1 MNTEITETE
10 VTGVEVTERALTPPA
25 QASPSHNPLHNLTDD
40 PRYIGASSERPSA
53 RRLVQGMGC
62 YVDDMELPRMA
73 HVVYWRSPVAHC
85 RITHI
90 DTEAARA
97 VKGVI
102 LVADGH
108 DIAKICKPWVA
119 TLAHLAGM
127 KSAPQ
132 YPLALDR
139 ACWQGEPVVAIVAET
154 REQAE
159 SALQLIDVQF
169 ERLPPVVDMA
179 TALEPGTPLI
189 HPELGDNLCF
199 TRSLDTG
206 GVDEAFARADE
217 VVSATFEFGRHTGVT
232 LEPRCQIADWNP
244 GDQRLTVYHSC
255 QAPHMMQDLYARQFD
270 LPESAVRVVCKDVGG
285 SFGIK
290 VHAYPDDFATVALSI
305 LCRRPVK
312 FVADRLE
319 SFTSDIHA
327 RHHLIKARLAVN
339 RTGEILA
346 FDMNDL
352 TGIGP
357 YSMFPRTSAIEG
369 NQVVN
374 LVGGPYK
381 HQHYRAKL
389 NVVFQNKTP
398 TCQYRGVGH
407 PVACAVTE
415 GLVDMAARKI
425 GMDALELRRR
435 NVIPDNAYPATG
447 ASGIKLEVLSHE
459 ACLAKIETLMDYPAL
474 LAEQAALR
482 AQGIHRGI
490 GFATLI
496 ELTNPSA
503 AFYGVGGARIA
514 SQDGATMRL
523 DPSGAV
529 VVQSGVGEQG
539 QGAEGIF
546 RQIAADAVG
555 VDLEKVRVVTGDT
568 DVTPYGGG
576 TWASRGAGIGGEAV
590 LLAGQA
596 LRANIIKVAAVI
608 LKREAH
614 TLAVRRG
621 QVVDA
626 QSLQALLSFAEVGR
640 ISYFRSDTL
649 PADFTPEL
657 MVTRHYAQRDY
668 PFIFTNGVQASYVE
682 VDTDTGFV
690 KLLKHW
696 AVEDCG
702 RVINPSLV
710 DEQIRGAIV
719 QGIGGALFE
728 ECLYDDEGLMRNASM
743 ADYLV
748 PMSAEM
754 PDIVVAHIQTP
765 TRSSQ
770 LGAKGAGEAGTAGA
784 PAAVVNAINNALAPF
799 NAAVWSQPVTPEKIL
814 RSLGVV
820 G

>member
-1 MNTEITETE
+1 MNTATDANPRAQSAATE
-10 VTGVEVTERALTPPA
+10 VEERPRTLPEDHVLPPVTE
-25 QASPSHNPLHNLTDD
+25 D
-40 PRYIGASSERPSA
+40 PRYIGTSSERPSA
-53 RRLVQGMGC
+53 RKLVQGQGT
-62 YVDDMELPRMA
+62 YIDDIELPRMA
-73 HVVYWRSPVAHC
+73 HVVYWRSPLAHAKIL
-85 RITHI
+85 RINA
-90 DTEAARA
+90 EEARA
-97 VKGVI
+97 MPGVL
-102 LVADGH
+102 LVANGH
-108 DIAKICKPWVA
+108 DLSSYCKPWVA

-139 ACWQGEPVVAIVAET
+139 VCWQGEPVVAVVAET

-159 SALQLIDVQF
+159 DALQLVDVEF
-169 ERLPPVVDMA
+169 EELPPVVDMEA
-179 TALEPGTPLI
+179 ALDPATPLI
-189 HPELGDNLCF
+189 HAELGDNLCF
-199 TRSLDTG
+199 TRSLNVGD
-206 GVDEAFARADE
+206 VDAAFAGADA
-217 VVSATFEFGRHTGVT
+217 VVGTTFHFGRHTGVT
-232 LEPRCQIADWNP
+232 LEPRCQIAHWHP
-244 GDQRLTVYHSC
+244 AEQKLTVYHSF
-255 QAPHMMQDLYARQFD
+255 QAPHMMQDLYARQFG
-270 LPESAVRVVCKDVGG
+270 LAESDVRVICKDVGG

-290 VHAYPDDFATVALSI
+290 VHAYPDDFATVALSMM
-305 LCRRPVK
+305 CRRPVK

-327 RHHLIKARLAVN
+327 RHHRVTARIGVKN
-339 RTGEILA
+339 SGEIVG
-346 FDMNDL
+346 FEMDDL

-381 HQHYRAKL
+381 HQNYRAHLK
-389 NVVFQNKTP
+389 VVFQNKTP

-407 PVACAVTE
+407 PIACAVTE
-415 GLVDMAARKI
+415 GLVDLAARAI
-425 GMDALELRRR
+425 GMDALEIRKK
-435 NVIPDNAYPATG
+435 NVIPDDAYPATG

-459 ACLAKIETLMDYPAL
+459 ACLRKIEELMDYPRL
-474 LAEQAALR
+474 KAEIESLR
-482 AQGIHRGI
+482 QQGIYRGI
-490 GFATLI
+490 GFAALI

-514 SQDGATMRL
+514 SQDGCVIRL

-529 VVQSGVGEQG
+529 SVSVSVGEQG
-539 QGAEGIF
+539 QGNDGIY

-555 VDLEKVRVVTGDT
+555 VDLEKVRLVMSDT

-576 TWASRGAGIGGEAV
+576 TWASRGAGVGGEAV

-596 LRANIIKVAAVI
+596 LRANILKVAAVI
-608 LKREAH
+608 LKREAAE
-614 TLAVRRG
+614 LLVRRG
-621 QVVDA
+621 AVVDA
-626 QSLQALLSFAEVGR
+626 KTLEPVLDFAELGR
-640 ISYFRSDTL
+640 IAYFRSDTL

-682 VDTDTGFV
+682 VDPDTGFV

-702 RVINPSLV
+702 RVINPKLV

-728 ECLYDDEGLMRNASM
+728 ECLYDENGRLLNGSM

-748 PMSAEM
+748 PMAGEM
-754 PDIVVAHIQTP
+754 PDIEVAHVQTP

-784 PAAVVNAINNALAPF
+784 PAAVMNAINDALAPF
-799 NAAVWSQPVTPEKIL
+799 KAEVWSQPITPEKVL
-814 RSLGVV
+814 RALGKVD
-820 G
+820 

>member
-1 MNTEITETE
+1 MNTRTLPHA
-10 VTGVEVTERALTPPA
+10 GPQVEERPA
-25 QASPSHNPLHNLTDD
+25 SHPADPTDKPLHELTED
-40 PRYIGASSERPSA
+40 PRYIGRSIERPSA
-53 RRLVQGMGC
+53 RKLVQGQGT
-62 YVDDMELPRMA
+62 YVDDIELPRMA

-85 RITHI
+85 RIKRI
-90 DTEAARA
+90 DASA
-97 VKGVI
+97 VSGMPGVI
-102 LVADGH
+102 RVADGH
-108 DIAKICKPWVA
+108 DLAKICKPWVA
-119 TLAHLAGM
+119 VLGHLAGM

-132 YPLALDR
+132 YPLAVDR

-159 SALQLIDVQF
+159 DALQHLQVDI
-169 ERLPPVVDMA
+169 EELEPVVDIE
-179 TALEPGTPLI
+179 TALDAATPLI

-199 TRSLDTG
+199 TRSLDVGT
-206 GVDEAFARADE
+206 VDDVFAKADA
-217 VVSATFEFGRHTGVT
+217 VVETTFEFGRHTGVT
-232 LEPRCQIADWNP
+232 LEPRCQIADWNSA
-244 GDQRLTVYHSC
+244 DQRLTVYHSF
-255 QAPHMMQDLYARQFD
+255 QAPHMMQDLYSRQFD
-270 LPESAVRVVCKDVGG
+270 LPESSVRVLCKEVGG

-290 VHAYPDDFATVALSI
+290 VHAYPDDFATVALSMM
-305 LCRRPVK
+305 CKRPVK

-327 RHHLIKARLAVN
+327 RHHRVRARIAAS
-339 RTGEILA
+339 RSGDILA
-346 FDMNDL
+346 FDMDDL

-374 LVGGPYK
+374 LVGGPYRHK
-381 HQHYRAKL
+381 HYRAHLK
-389 NVVFQNKTP
+389 VVFQNKTP

-407 PVACAVTE
+407 PIACAVTE
-415 GLVDMAARKI
+415 GLVDQAARAV
-425 GMDALELRRR
+425 GMDPLEFRKR
-435 NVIPDNAYPATG
+435 NVIPDDAYPTSG

-459 ACLAKIETLMDYPAL
+459 ACLRKIEQLMDYPRL
-474 LAEQAALR
+474 KAEIAELR
-482 AQGIHRGI
+482 RQGIHRGI

-514 SQDGATMRL
+514 SQDGCTMRL
-523 DPSGAV
+523 DPSGAISV
-529 VVQSGVGEQG
+529 SVSVGEQG
-539 QGAEGIF
+539 QGNDGIY

-555 VDLEKVRVVTGDT
+555 VDLDKVRLVLSDT

-576 TWASRGAGIGGEAV
+576 TWASRGAGVGGEAV

-596 LRANIIKVAAVI
+596 LRANILKVAAVI
-608 LKREAH
+608 LKRDVAE
-614 TLAVRRG
+614 LAVRRG
-621 QVVDA
+621 KVVDGKT
-626 QSLQALLSFAEVGR
+626 LEPVLDVAELGR
-640 ISYFRSDTL
+640 IAYFRSDTL
-649 PADFTPEL
+649 PNDFTPEL
-657 MVTRHYAQRDY
+657 MVTRHFAQRDY

-682 VDTDTGFV
+682 VDPDTGFV
-690 KLLKHW
+690 KLLRHW

-702 RVINPSLV
+702 RVLNPKLV

-719 QGIGGALFE
+719 QGIGGAMFE
-728 ECLYDDEGLMRNASM
+728 ECLYDERGLMLNANM

-754 PDIVVAHIQTP
+754 PDIEVAHVQTP

-784 PAAVVNAINNALAPF
+784 PAAVMNAINDALAPL
-799 NAAVWSQPVTPEKIL
+799 NAQVWSQPITPEKIL
-814 RSLGVV
+814 RALGRV

>member
-1 MNTEITETE
+1 MKRDPVNLEPGTEQP
-10 VTGVEVTERALTPPA
+10 V
-25 QASPSHNPLHNLTDD
+25 PLAPVTDD
-40 PRYIGASSERPSA
+40 PRYIGQAVPRSGAA
-53 RRLVQGMGC
+53 RLTQGQGQ
-62 YVDDMELPRMA
+62 YVDDIELPRMA
-73 HVVYWRSPVAHC
+73 HVVFWRSPVAHA
-85 RITHI
+85 RIVRVN
-90 DTEAARA
+90 AGYARGMP
-97 VKGVI
+97 GVL

-108 DIAKICKPWVA
+108 DLAKVCKPWVA
-119 TLAHLAGM
+119 TLSHLAGM

-132 YPLALDR
+132 YPLAVER

-154 REQAE
+154 RAQAE
-159 SALQLIDVQF
+159 DALPYLQV
-169 ERLPPVVDMA
+169 EWEELPPVTDTE
-179 TALEPGTPLI
+179 TALDAATPLI

-206 GVDEAFARADE
+206 GVDAAFERAD
-217 VVSATFEFGRHTGVT
+217 VVAEATFHFGRHTGVT
-232 LEPRCQIADWNP
+232 LEPRCQIADWNA
-244 GDQRLTVYHSC
+244 GDRRLTVYHSQ
-255 QAPHMMQDLYARQFD
+255 QAPHMMQDLYARQFE
-270 LPESAVRVVCKDVGG
+270 LPASSIRVVCKDVGG

-305 LCRRPVK
+305 LLKRPVK
-312 FVADRLE
+312 FVADRME

-327 RHHLIKARLAVN
+327 RQHRVKGRIAATRA
-339 RTGEILA
+339 GEILA
-346 FDMNDL
+346 FEIDDL

-381 HQHYRAKL
+381 HQQYRAKL

-407 PVACAVTE
+407 PIACAVTE
-415 GLVDMAARKI
+415 SLVDLAAQKLA
-425 GMDALELRRR
+425 MDPLDFRRR
-435 NVIPDNAYPATG
+435 NVIPDHAYPATG
-447 ASGIKLEVLSHE
+447 ASGIKLEILSHQ
-459 ACLAKIETLMDYPAL
+459 ACLDKIQHLMNYQAL
-474 LAEQAALR
+474 RAEQAVLR
-482 AQGIHRGI
+482 KQGIYRGI

-523 DPSGAV
+523 EPEGGITV
-529 VVQSGVGEQG
+529 MVGVGEQG
-539 QGAEGIF
+539 QGTEGIYS
-546 RQIAADAVG
+546 QIAADAVG
-555 VDLEKVRVVTGDT
+555 VDIAKVRVVTGDT

-596 LRANIIKVAAVI
+596 LRENLLAVAAII
-608 LKREAH
+608 LKRER
-614 TLAVRRG
+614 TGLAVRRDAI
-621 QVVDA
+621 VDA
-626 QSLQALLSFAEVGR
+626 NSGEQLLPLAELGR
-640 ISYFRSDTL
+640 IAYFRSDTL
-649 PADFTPEL
+649 PAGFTPEL

-682 VDTDTGFV
+682 VDTETGFV

-702 RVINPSLV
+702 RVLNPMLV
-710 DEQIRGAIV
+710 DEQMRGAIV

-728 ECLYDDEGLMRNASM
+728 ECLYDDRGLMQNASM

-754 PDIVVAHIQTP
+754 PDIEVAHVETP
-765 TRSSQ
+765 TASSK

-784 PAAVVNAINNALAPF
+784 PAAVMNAINDALSPF
-799 NAAVWSQPVTPEKIL
+799 DTHVFSQPLTPEKIL
-814 RSLGVV
+814 RALGKV
-820 G
+820 

>member
-1 MNTEITETE
+1 MTE
-10 VTGVEVTERALTPPA
+10 VHAPVRLSAALEERPAKAAPSGKALHAIT
-25 QASPSHNPLHNLTDD
+25 QD

-53 RRLVQGMGC
+53 RRLVQGQGA
-62 YVDDMELPRMA
+62 YVDDIELPRMA

-85 RITHI
+85 KILKI
-90 DTEAARA
+90 DAAAAR
-97 VKGVI
+97 VMPGVI

-119 TLAHLAGM
+119 TLAHLVGM

-139 ACWQGEPVVAIVAET
+139 ACWQGEAVVAIVAET

-159 SALQLIDVQF
+159 DALQLLYVDI
-169 ERLPPVVDMA
+169 ERLPAVVDIE
-179 TALEPGTPLI
+179 TALDAATPLI

-206 GVDEAFARADE
+206 GVDEAFALADA
-217 VVSATFEFGRHTGVT
+217 VVEASFEFGRHTGVT
-232 LEPRCQIADWNP
+232 LEPRSQIADWNAA
-244 GDQRLTVYHSC
+244 DQRLTVYHSC
-255 QAPHMMQDLYARQFD
+255 QAPHMMQDLYSRQFD
-270 LPESAVRVVCKDVGG
+270 IPESAVRVVCRDVGG

-290 VHAYPDDFATVALSI
+290 VHAYPDDFATVALSMM
-305 LCRRPVK
+305 CRRPVK

-327 RHHLIKARLAVN
+327 RHHHVEARIAVTKA
-339 RTGEILA
+339 GEILA
-346 FDMNDL
+346 FEMNDL

-381 HQHYRAKL
+381 HKHYRAKL

-415 GLVDMAARKI
+415 GLVDLAARKI
-425 GMDALELRRR
+425 GMDPLELRRR
-435 NVIPDNAYPATG
+435 NVMPDNAYPATG

-459 ACLAKIETLMDYPAL
+459 ACLQKIETLMNYSAL
-474 LAEQAALR
+474 LAEQKSLR
-482 AQGIHRGI
+482 AQGVYRGI
-490 GFATLI
+490 GFAALI

-514 SQDGATMRL
+514 SQDGATIRL

-529 VVQSGVGEQG
+529 MVAVGVGEQG
-539 QGAEGIF
+539 QGTDGIY

-555 VDLEKVRVVTGDT
+555 VDLECVRVVTGDT

-590 LLAGQA
+590 LQAGLA
-596 LRANIIKVAAVI
+596 LRANILKVAAVM
-608 LKREAH
+608 LKREAA
-614 TLAVRRG
+614 TLRVYRG
-621 QVVDA
+621 AIIDGES
-626 QSLQALLSFAEVGR
+626 QSTLLPLAELGR
-640 ISYFRSDTL
+640 IAYFRSDTL

-728 ECLYDDEGLMRNASM
+728 ECLYDEEGLMRNASM

-748 PMSAEM
+748 PMAAEM
-754 PDIVVAHIQTP
+754 PDIEVAHVQTP
-765 TRSSQ
+765 TRSSL

-784 PAAVVNAINNALAPF
+784 PAAVMNAINDALAPL
-799 NAAVWSQPVTPEKIL
+799 NAQVWSQPITPEKIL
-814 RSLGVV
+814 RAIGCVK
-820 G
+820 